1 MADSPRLWIP
11 PAGLAALVGR
21 LRLPGGAAAAG
32 EPAAPSWYRRDRCLD
47 LGAGGAADRTHGP
60 SLKPGRRMPPANVFG
75 MASTLRL
82 GVLDQT
88 PVSEGSTAAQA
99 LRDSID
105 LARLADRLGFHRYWV
120 AEHHGGGLVG
130 GPSPE
135 VLIGPIAAA
144 TSRLRVGSGGVMLPH
159 YSPFKVAESFGVL
172 AGLFPGRID
181 LGIGRAAG
189 TDPITTQ
196 VLQRDRSR
204 AMPDDF
210 PEQLSEL
217 LGYFERSFP
226 ADHPLARLAD
236 SLPGGPEVPETWLLG
251 SSRQSA
257 IWAGELGLPY
267 AFADFINPRG
277 VPHAETYRSSF
288 APGVRLAA
296 PRIAVAV
303 RAIVAETEAEAERL
317 SSSWRMAFDLLR
329 RGRPIPVPTPEKAER
344 YFELH
349 DYETETPGDRPRRLT
364 GTAPQVRAE
373 IEEIAAAY
381 GAEEAIVVTIT
392 HDHGTRR
399 RSYELLAEEFGLDA
413 SEEPELAQPTPA
425 GA

>member
-1 MADSPRLWIP
+1 M
-11 PAGLAALVGR
+11 PAANVSDVAPN
-21 LRLPGGAAAAG
+21 LRL
-32 EPAAPSWYRRDRCLD
+32 S
-47 LGAGGAADRTHGP
+47 
-60 SLKPGRRMPPANVFG
+60 
-75 MASTLRL
+75 
-82 GVLDQT
+82 VLDQT

-105 LARLADRLGFHRYWV
+105 LARLADRLGYHRYWV
-120 AEHHGGGLVG
+120 AEHHGGRLVG

-144 TSRLRVGSGGVMLPH
+144 TGRLRVGSGGVMLPH
-159 YSPFKVAESFGVL
+159 YSPFKVAENFGVL
-172 AGLFPGRID
+172 AGIFPGRID

-189 TDPITTQ
+189 TDPMTTQ

-217 LGYFERSFP
+217 LGYFEGSFP
-226 ADHPLARLAD
+226 ADHPLTRLAE
-236 SLPGGPEVPETWLLG
+236 SLPGGPETPETWLLG
-251 SSRQSA
+251 SSQQSA

-277 VPHAETYRSSF
+277 VPYAETYRAGFVPSQ
-288 APGVRLAA
+288 RLAA

-303 RAIVAETEAEAERL
+303 RAIVAETETEAERL
-317 SSSWRMAFDLLR
+317 SASWRMAFDLLR

-349 DYETETPGDRPRRLT
+349 DYETETPGHKPRRLT
-364 GTAPQVRAE
+364 GTAAQVRTE
-373 IEEIAAAY
+373 VEEIAAAY
-381 GAEEAIVVTIT
+381 GADEAIVVTIT
-392 HDHGTRR
+392 HDHQARR
-399 RSYELLAEEFGLDA
+399 RSYELLAAEFGLEA
-413 SEEPELAQPTPA
+413 SEATELAQPAPA